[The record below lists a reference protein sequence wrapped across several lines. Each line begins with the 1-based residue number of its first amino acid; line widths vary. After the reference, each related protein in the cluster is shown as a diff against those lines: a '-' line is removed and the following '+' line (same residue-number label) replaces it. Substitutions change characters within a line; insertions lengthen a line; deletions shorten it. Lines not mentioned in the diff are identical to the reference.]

1 MTRFSIFTNRRGASP
16 LALIAFVVIVCLLF
30 AFPSLVES
38 PYSRHIMVLLF
49 LSTIMGES
57 WNIIGGYTGQY
68 SVGHAAYFGAGAYGT
83 MIVMNAS
90 QFDADK
96 LLELQDLAKDSRLSS
111 LLLSAHDLHPWTG
124 VLVGMVAALLLSLII
139 GSICFRLRGPYFVL
153 ASIAVAEIVRI
164 TVLNLADLTQ
174 GAEGILIS
182 TLPPLTIGNTV
193 ITDFSNNVPF
203 YYIGL
208 LLVLL
213 TIFVTW
219 LVQNSKLGY
228 FFQAIR
234 EDQDAAHSLGISLT
248 FHKNAALALSAVL
261 TSLAGSFY
269 AIYIKF
275 VDPTTVLSL
284 DLSVQIVLISIIGGI
299 GTIFGPVVGALVL
312 VPLSEVL
319 RSNLIGESLIS
330 SGMVNSDSAFGHFL
344 TENLSH
350 AHVLIYGILVV
361 VVILFMPD
369 GVLGFFKSM
378 VAKKRKE
385 AA

>member
-1 MTRFSIFTNRRGASP
+1 MNRISIFINRRGASP
-16 LALIAFVVIVCLLF
+16 VALIAFIAIVCLLI
-30 AFPSLVES
+30 AFPVYVGS
-38 PYSRHIMVLLF
+38 PYARHIMILLF
-49 LSTIMGES
+49 LSIILGES
-57 WNIIGGYTGQY
+57 WNIVGGYAGQY

-83 MIVMNAS
+83 MIVINAS

-96 LLELQDLAKDSRLSS
+96 LSELQELAKDSRLSS
-111 LLLSAHDLHPWTG
+111 LLLSAHDLHPWSG
-124 VLVGMVAALLLSLII
+124 VIVGMIAALILSLII

-153 ASIAVAEIVRI
+153 ASIAVAEIVRL
-164 TVLNLADLTQ
+164 TVLNLPDLTQ

-182 TLPPLTIGNTV
+182 TLPPFTIGSTV
-193 ITDFSNNVPF
+193 ITNFNSKIPF

-208 LLVLL
+208 TLVLI
-213 TIFVTW
+213 TILVTW
-219 LVQNSKLGY
+219 LVQNSKAGY

-248 FHKNAALALSAVL
+248 FYKNCALALSAVL

-275 VDPTTVLSL
+275 IDPTTVLSL

-299 GTIFGPVVGALVL
+299 GTIFGPVVGAVVL
-312 VPLSEVL
+312 VPLAEVL

-330 SGMVNSDSAFGHFL
+330 SGMVNADSAFGNFL

-369 GVLGFFKSM
+369 GVLGFFKALL
-378 VAKKRKE
+378 AKKRKE
-385 AA
+385 AT